1 MKLKKIYIFV
11 EGNDD
16 ERFFKSAIA
25 PKLLEKYDDVE
36 IIKYRQWRKE
46 KVNLFLLSIQ
56 TLGFDYIFTADMDF
70 EHSVNKKKQSIQKVY
85 TNAALSSIEIVI
97 VEIES
102 WYMAGLSDNAA
113 RKMKMSAMKNTD
125 LMTKED
131 FNDIFHRKYRSRID
145 FMHEI
150 LKVYDIETASIKNKS
165 FRYFAGKYLTVD
177 RA

>member
-113 RKMKMSAMKNTD
+113 R
-125 LMTKED
+125 
-131 FNDIFHRKYRSRID
+131 
-145 FMHEI
+145 
-150 LKVYDIETASIKNKS
+150 
-165 FRYFAGKYLTVD
+165 
-177 RA
+177 